1 MILLPLPFKL
11 VTCAK
16 AELPKVLTVYHQAAK
31 LGDVCNPL
39 KSLSPVTP
47 AIFFLS
53 NCLLRIVSRLCR
65 TSSVLML
72 IHSSYSQE
80 KRTFTSFAD
89 TGSIIMAP
97 QTQTKYAAD
106 RINNASLA
114 LIGDPYTLLTVS
126 PAVMIV
132 LCNCS

>member
-80 KRTFTSFAD
+80 KRTFTSLLIP
-89 TGSIIMAP
+89 GV
-97 QTQTKYAAD
+97 
-106 RINNASLA
+106 SLWPRRRK
-114 LIGDPYTLLTVS
+114 LNMLLTGLITHHSLWLETRIHYS
-126 PAVMIV
+126 PSRRR
-132 LCNCS
+132 LW